1 MDIKQES
8 IPLIKTPYL
17 GEVAKDYLRE
27 NIALS
32 PLYGKRGLNAVE
44 WEEQAKSKKL
54 HVPRERL
61 KAALIDQYKK
71 SGIDL
76 SAQGNEQVLSGIES
90 LSNEQTFTITT
101 GQQIHVFL
109 GPVFVWYKILSL
121 LAHCKELE
129 AKLEGVKIIPVFWMA
144 TEDHDLEEI
153 QEVNLYN
160 ENYTWETDQKGA
172 VGRMKPTGLPQLAD
186 QILERIDPS
195 DENVQFIRLCK
206 KAYSTANTLAD
217 ATRIIVHELFKDQ
230 GLLILDPD
238 DRTLK
243 ETFMEVFR
251 WEYETQGSNNLISGV
266 NTQLIEM
273 GYKPQIKGRNINLFV
288 LEDGRRSRMD
298 QKGKGHFTAI
308 DGDLTFDI
316 DPSNLSAEEFSP
328 NALLRPLYQEFIL
341 PNLAYIAGGSELAY
355 WLQLKPIFD
364 HWNCPFPILLLRSHG
379 IILHDK
385 LYHKLTK
392 KALLET
398 YFLPVE
404 EFRIELMK
412 DRKEEMERIK
422 AKMAKAEGHF
432 HGVKEMLEKSAFQKH
447 VSWKDFSELHKSIGD
462 LNSLVYSTFNEYFEK
477 HDDLKPALTQ
487 KRRFFDD
494 EIQERKRSIINYLAE
509 LNHLKYWLTQ
519 ETQLPLLTDY
529 SQLNVFITK

>member
-1 MDIKQES
+1 MDIEHLG

-17 GEVAKDYLRE
+17 GEIAKDYLRE
-27 NIALS
+27 NIVLS
-32 PLYGKRGLNAVE
+32 NLHGNRGKSVDE
-44 WEEQAKSKKL
+44 WMLQAKVKKS

-61 KAALIDQYKK
+61 KAALLEQYDN

-76 SAQGNEQVLSGIES
+76 YAAGNERVLSGIES
-90 LSNEQTFTITT
+90 LSSDQTFTITT

-121 LAHCKELE
+121 LAHCKEVE
-129 AKLEGVKIIPVFWMA
+129 ANLNGMQIIPVFWMA

-153 QEVNLYN
+153 RGVNLYN
-160 ENYTWETDQKGA
+160 ENYIWETDQRGA

-195 DENVQFIRLCK
+195 DENVQFLALCK
-206 KAYSTANTLAD
+206 QAYSTANTLAD
-217 ATRIIVHELFKDQ
+217 ATRIIVHELFKEH

-243 ETFMEVFR
+243 ETFNEVFQ
-251 WEYETQGSNNLISGV
+251 WEFETQGSSHFVEGV

-288 LEDGRRSRMD
+288 LENGRRARIE
-298 QKGKGHFTAI
+298 QKENGQFIAI
-308 DGDLTFDI
+308 DGDSNYNI
-316 DPSNLSAEEFSP
+316 DPSKLKAEEISP

-341 PNLAYIAGGSELAY
+341 PNLGYIAGGSELAY
-355 WLQLKPIFD
+355 WLQLKPLFD

-379 IILHDK
+379 IILNEK
-385 LYHKLTK
+385 LYNKLIK
-392 KALLET
+392 KAPIET
-398 YFLPVE
+398 YFLPTE

-412 DRKEEMERIK
+412 DRKEEMENIK
-422 AKMAKAEGHF
+422 AEMAKAETHF
-432 HGVKEMLEKSAFQKH
+432 QGVKEMLENSAFQKH
-447 VSWKDFSELHKSIGD
+447 VSWKDFSELHKSLGD
-462 LNSLVYSTFNEYFEK
+462 LNALVLNTFNDYFEK

-487 KRRFFDD
+487 KKRFFDD
-494 EIQERKRSIINYLAE
+494 EIQERKRSLINYLAE
-509 LNHLKYWLTQ
+509 LNHIKHWSIQ
-519 ETQLPLLTDY
+519 VTQLPLLTDF
-529 SQLNVFITK
+529 SNFNVYITK